1 MYSVD
6 FMQMWEKGIELTK
19 ELVDLYEEELFDYE
33 RLSVILVR
41 SPLFMSKSDKTFQ
54 GIFEPQTC
62 NEVVFVFFSEK
73 LILGSIGDAG
83 WNFS

>member
-1 MYSVD
+1 MNFVD

-41 SPLFMSKSDKTFQ
+41 SPLIYVQ
-54 GIFEPQTC
+54 IR
-62 NEVVFVFFSEK
+62 
-73 LILGSIGDAG
+73 
-83 WNFS
+83 

>member
-1 MYSVD
+1 
-6 FMQMWEKGIELTK
+6 MQMWEKGIELTK

-41 SPLFMSKSDKTFQ
+41 SPLQIKRFKDL
-54 GIFEPQTC
+54 FEPQTC
-62 NEVVFVFFSEK
+62 MEVVFVFFSEM
-73 LILGSIGDAG
+73 LILGSIGNAG

>member
-1 MYSVD
+1 MNFVN

-41 SPLFMSKSDKTFQ
+41 FPL
-54 GIFEPQTC
+54 IFTYVQI
-62 NEVVFVFFSEK
+62 FVFLSEM
-73 LILGSIGDAG
+73 LILGSIGNAG